1 MTENNREQSSHPGNK
16 LLSRRRA
23 LTVLTVACG
32 GVAALLAGL
41 PIVGF
46 LLGPFLRQRP
56 GEWIDLDDADRFALG
71 QTVKVVFFSPEAQPW
86 SGVAG
91 KTAAWLRCESH
102 DRFIAFVVNC
112 SHLGCPVR
120 WDPKAELF
128 LCPCHGGVYYG
139 NGQVAGGPPPEPLHQ
154 YKTRVKNGVV
164 QIHSRSIP
172 IT

>member
-1 MTENNREQSSHPGNK
+1 MSDNKQTSHSGGEM
-16 LLSRRRA
+16 LSRRNI
-23 LTVLTVACG
+23 LSLLTVACG
-32 GVAALLAGL
+32 AAAAILAGV

-56 GEWIDLDDADRFALG
+56 GEWIDLDKVDHYSVG
-71 QTVKVVFFSPEAQPW
+71 QTVKVIFSSPEAQPW
-86 SGVAG
+86 SGVVG
-91 KTAAWLRCESH
+91 NTAAWLRCENH

-120 WDPKAELF
+120 WDSKAELF

-154 YKTRVKNGVV
+154 YKTRVKDGVV

>member
-1 MTENNREQSSHPGNK
+1 MADSKQTSHSGDEM
-16 LLSRRRA
+16 LSRRNILSLLA
-23 LTVLTVACG
+23 VACG
-32 GVAALLAGL
+32 AGAAILAGV

-46 LLGPFLRQRP
+46 LLGPFLRQQP
-56 GEWIDLDDADRFALG
+56 GEWIDLDKVDHYSVG
-71 QTVKVVFFSPEAQPW
+71 QTVKVIFSSPEAQPW
-86 SGVAG
+86 SGVVG

-102 DRFIAFVVNC
+102 DQFLAFVVNC

-120 WDPKAELF
+120 WDSKAELF

-154 YKTRVKNGVV
+154 YKTRVKDGVV